1 MGGAPP
7 PETEFPGAP
16 QADGGDGCTSERPG
30 LTLPRASKWSR
41 RRTLRYVQ
49 FIAVKNEDE
58 SGVGPLP
65 LYSCFSKWCFAVLV
79 PSPFHINF
87 KITLSIST
95 EREVCRS

>member
-30 LTLPRASKWSR
+30 LTLPRASKWPR

-58 SGVGPLP
+58 SGCGAPPTVL
-65 LYSCFSKWCFAVLV
+65 LLLKMVFRRFSAFAF
-79 PSPFHINF
+79 PYKF
-87 KITLSIST
+87 
-95 EREVCRS
+95 